1 MYIQKLKIGTQIKTG
16 TCIFY
21 AHSIHNSQ
29 MQKQLKCP
37 STDTSKKQNVYI
49 CTMEYYYTIK
59 KNEVLKHAAAKKNLK
74 IITLIERSKAHHHIV
89 WFHLY
94 EIYQIGKFIRRES
107 KLIVAVVW
115 RKGEWGGGELLNGC
129 GVSLWDDEKFWN

>member
-1 MYIQKLKIGTQIKTG
+1 
-16 TCIFY
+16 
-21 AHSIHNSQ
+21 

-89 WFHLY
+89 
-94 EIYQIGKFIRRES
+94 
-107 KLIVAVVW
+107 
-115 RKGEWGGGELLNGC
+115 
-129 GVSLWDDEKFWN
+129 